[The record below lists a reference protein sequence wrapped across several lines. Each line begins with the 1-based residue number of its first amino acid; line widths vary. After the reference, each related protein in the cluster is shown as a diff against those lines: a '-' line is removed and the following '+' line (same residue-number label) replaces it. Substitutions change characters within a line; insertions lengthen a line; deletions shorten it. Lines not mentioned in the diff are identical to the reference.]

1 MVIKC
6 PNCNHYVS
14 DTASVCPK
22 CGASMTVSTPKN
34 LANDVTD
41 TNNHS
46 ESPKTFN
53 SNIEVF
59 PELAQYLRQH
69 MILQKENP
77 DMRYRTVIDDGLVS
91 IFSKGNCYWDD
102 DQPIRLGG
110 YDNGFCLYLDF
121 YIYADE
127 EDEENKEENKIENDR
142 IQRFRSLASFSQFI
156 PHKTYFDGDCHREYA
171 IDLGDDIDI
180 ASQIISEILQKVYLL
195 PLSEELVINTEIDEE
210 DDDNEDD
217 VAENQEMNEERED
230 SYENVEN
237 PYEDVE
243 DSAGILMNILCFL
256 IPIVGLVL
264 YFVKKSDYP
273 NTAKSYLTW
282 AAAGFGVSIL
292 INIIL

>member
-1 MVIKC
+1 MVVKC
-6 PNCNHYVS
+6 PKCNQYVS

-22 CGASMTVSTPKN
+22 CGASMTVITPKN

-46 ESPKTFN
+46 ESPQTFN

-59 PELAQYLRQH
+59 PELAQYLRQQLLLH
-69 MILQKENP
+69 EKNPNKDIWTEIETESEIGLPTIELKGKCFWHDEQKIEFDGDNSGLCLLLNFPVYEAEDQKENNF
-77 DMRYRTVIDDGLVS
+77 VE
-91 IFSKGNCYWDD
+91 NE
-102 DQPIRLGG
+102 RL
-110 YDNGFCLYLDF
+110 
-121 YIYADE
+121 
-127 EDEENKEENKIENDR
+127 
-142 IQRFRSLASFSQFI
+142 QRFRDLDIFPSFI
-156 PHKTYFDGDCHREYA
+156 PHKSYDDGDCHREYA
-171 IDLGDDIDI
+171 MDLGSDIEK
-180 ASQIISEILQKVYLL
+180 ASLAISEILQKVYLI
-195 PLSEELVINTEIDEE
+195 PLSEELNIFIW

-230 SYENVEN
+230 SYENVES

-264 YFVKKSDYP
+264 YFVKKSNYP